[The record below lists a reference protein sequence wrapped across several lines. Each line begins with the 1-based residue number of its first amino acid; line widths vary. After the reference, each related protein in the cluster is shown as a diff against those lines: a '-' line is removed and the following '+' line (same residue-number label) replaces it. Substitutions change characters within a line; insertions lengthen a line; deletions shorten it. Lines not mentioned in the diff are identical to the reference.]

1 MAWEKVP
8 PAHAEAFARA
18 LPPESDVELRQMFGC
33 PAGFAGGHMFCGA
46 HELNMIVRLPDHARE
61 ALIAEGGSP
70 FSPMGRPMKAYA
82 CVPANR
88 VTDVRYLRR
97 WFTQGLALVRTMP
110 AKAPKARAQSSGV
123 RSSPARPTERSAR
136 RPVSAAKSR

>member
-18 LPPESDVELRQMFGC
+18 LPPEPDVELKQMFGC

-46 HELNMIVRLPDHARE
+46 HERNMIVRLPDDARE

-70 FSPMGRPMKAYA
+70 FTPLGRPMKAYA
-82 CVPANR
+82 CVPASR
-88 VTDVRYLRR
+88 VTDVRDLRW
-97 WFTQGLALVRTMP
+97 WFVQGLALVRTMP
-110 AKAPKARAQSSGV
+110 VKPPKPPGRLSKVGTPSARS
-123 RSSPARPTERSAR
+123 TER
-136 RPVSAAKSR
+136 AASRAPSTRKSR